1 MENNIVLKQYNIDY
15 DFIISNYLDKS
26 LWKKKWNLFV
36 YKDHVF
42 TLNLYS
48 IDTRNDKI
56 MFEIQYNKR
65 TYSNELVSYD
75 IQNTSIKILKQQIN
89 GAIFRLM
96 EREDESRARNSQGYQ
111 TILDAYRDE
120 EEKLREIAEGF
131 LDDNNI
137 TIDEVREEY
146 IDRYVTNNC
155 KMCTMLTNYLDGTK
169 YTFLTELLLVFTKI
183 TEDTK
188 RYENVCN
195 AVGNRSSVALIESAV
210 EQFVSEMETEEY
222 EEEMTN
228 ALESL

>member
-1 MENNIVLKQYNIDY
+1 MLPEIKVYKIDY

-56 MFEIQYNKR
+56 MFEILYNKR
-65 TYSNELVSYD
+65 TYSSELVSYD

-89 GAIFRLM
+89 GAMFRLM
-96 EREDESRARNSQGYQ
+96 EREDESMARNSDGYQ
-111 TILDAYRDE
+111 RILNVYRDE
-120 EEKLREIAEGF
+120 DDRLREIAEAF
-131 LDDNNI
+131 LDENGI
-137 TIDEVREEY
+137 TLEEVRDAY
-146 IDRYVTNNC
+146 IDRYVSNNA

-169 YTFLTELLLVFTKI
+169 YTFLTELLLVFTKV

-188 RYENVCN
+188 RYDSVCK
-195 AVGNRSSVALIESAV
+195 AVGNLGNVALIESAV
-210 EQFVSEMETEEY
+210 EQFVSELESDEYNEEL
-222 EEEMTN
+222 TD

>member
-1 MENNIVLKQYNIDY
+1 MLPELKVYKIDY

-56 MFEIQYNKR
+56 TFEIQYNKR
-65 TYSNELVSYD
+65 TYSSELVSYD

-96 EREDESRARNSQGYQ
+96 EREDESKARNSQGYQ

-137 TIDEVREEY
+137 TIDEVREAY

-155 KMCTMLTNYLDGTK
+155 KMCTMLTNYLEGTK

-210 EQFVSEMETEEY
+210 EQFISEMETEEY

>member
-1 MENNIVLKQYNIDY
+1 MLPEIKVYKIDY

-56 MFEIQYNKR
+56 MFEVLYNKR
-65 TYSNELVSYD
+65 TYSSELVSYD

-111 TILDAYRDE
+111 TIVSAYRDE
-120 EEKLREIAEGF
+120 EEKLREIAEVF

-137 TIDEVREEY
+137 SIDEVREAY

-155 KMCTMLTNYLDGTK
+155 KMCTMLTNYLEGTK

-183 TEDTK
+183 TEDAK
-188 RYENVCN
+188 RYENICN
-195 AVGNRSSVALIESAV
+195 AVGNRSNVALIESAV
-210 EQFVSEMETEEY
+210 EQFISEMETEEY

>member
-1 MENNIVLKQYNIDY
+1 MLPEIKVYKIDY

-42 TLNLYS
+42 MLNLYS

-56 MFEIQYNKR
+56 MFEITYNKR
-65 TYSNELVSYD
+65 IYSSELVSYD

-96 EREDESRARNSQGYQ
+96 EREDESMARNSNGYKRV
-111 TILDAYRDE
+111 LDAYRDE
-120 EEKLREIAEGF
+120 DDRLREIAIAF
-131 LDDNNI
+131 LNDHGI
-137 TIDEVREEY
+137 ELDEVRDAY
-146 IDRYVTNNC
+146 IDRYVSNNS
-155 KMCTMLTNYLDGTK
+155 KMCTMLTNYLEGTK
-169 YTFLTELLLVFTKI
+169 YTFLTELFLVFTKI
-183 TEDTK
+183 TEDAK

-195 AVGNRSSVALIESAV
+195 AVGNKGNIALIESAV
-210 EQFVSEMETEEY
+210 EQFVKEMETDEY
-222 EEEMTN
+222 EEEMID

>member
-1 MENNIVLKQYNIDY
+1 MLPELKVYKIDY

-56 MFEIQYNKR
+56 MFEVLYNKR
-65 TYSNELVSYD
+65 TYSSELVSYD

-111 TILDAYRDE
+111 TIVSAHRDE
-120 EEKLREIAEGF
+120 EEKLREIAEVF

-137 TIDEVREEY
+137 SIEEVREAY

-155 KMCTMLTNYLDGTK
+155 KMCTMLTNYLEGTK

-188 RYENVCN
+188 RYENICN

-210 EQFVSEMETEEY
+210 EQFISEMETEEY

>member
-1 MENNIVLKQYNIDY
+1 MLPEIKVYKIDY

-48 IDTRNDKI
+48 INTKNEEIR
-56 MFEIQYNKR
+56 FEITYNKR
-65 TYSNELVSYD
+65 QYSNEIIDYN

-96 EREDESRARNSQGYQ
+96 EREDEAMARNSTGYENVC
-111 TILDAYRDE
+111 DAYRYEDNR
-120 EEKLREIAEGF
+120 LREIAESF
-131 LDDNNI
+131 LNDHGI
-137 TIDEVREEY
+137 ELEEVRDAY
-146 IDRYVTNNC
+146 IDRYISNNA
-155 KMCTMLTNYLDGTK
+155 KMGTMLRNYLDGVK
-169 YTFLTELLLVFTKI
+169 YTFLTELLLVFTKV

-195 AVGNRSSVALIESAV
+195 AVGNKGNIALIESAV
-210 EQFVSEMETEEY
+210 EQFVQEMETDDY

>member
-1 MENNIVLKQYNIDY
+1 MLPEIKVYKIDY

-48 IDTRNDKI
+48 INTKNEEIR
-56 MFEIQYNKR
+56 FEITYNKR
-65 TYSNELVSYD
+65 QYSSELIDYN

-89 GAIFRLM
+89 GAMFRLM
-96 EREDESRARNSQGYQ
+96 EREDETMARNSTGYQ
-111 TILDAYRDE
+111 TVYNAYRDE
-120 EEKLREIAEGF
+120 DDRLREIAEAF
-131 LDDNNI
+131 LDDQGI
-137 TIDEVREEY
+137 ELEEVRDAY
-146 IDRYVTNNC
+146 IDRYISNNA
-155 KMCTMLTNYLDGTK
+155 KMGTMLCNYLEGVK
-169 YTFLTELLLVFTKI
+169 YTFLTELLLIFTKV

-195 AVGNRSSVALIESAV
+195 AVGNKGNIALIESAV
-210 EQFVSEMETEEY
+210 ETFVNEMQTDKY
-222 EEEMTN
+222 ADEMTD

>member
-1 MENNIVLKQYNIDY
+1 MLPEIKVYKIDY

-56 MFEIQYNKR
+56 MFEVLYNKR
-65 TYSNELVSYD
+65 TYSSELVSYD

-111 TILDAYRDE
+111 TIVSAYRDE
-120 EEKLREIAEGF
+120 EEKLREIAEVF

-137 TIDEVREEY
+137 SIDEVREAY

-155 KMCTMLTNYLDGTK
+155 KMCTMLTNYLEGTK

-188 RYENVCN
+188 RYENICN

-210 EQFVSEMETEEY
+210 EQFISEMETEEY

>member
-1 MENNIVLKQYNIDY
+1 MLPEIKVYKIDY

-56 MFEIQYNKR
+56 MFEVLYNKR
-65 TYSNELVSYD
+65 TYSSELVSYD

-96 EREDESRARNSQGYQ
+96 EIEDESRARNSQGYQ
-111 TILDAYRDE
+111 TIVSAYRDE
-120 EEKLREIAEGF
+120 EEKLREIAEVF

-137 TIDEVREEY
+137 SIDEVREAY

-155 KMCTMLTNYLDGTK
+155 KMRTMLTNYLEGTK

-188 RYENVCN
+188 RYENICN

-210 EQFVSEMETEEY
+210 EQFISEMETEEY

>member
-1 MENNIVLKQYNIDY
+1 MLPEIKVYKIDY

-56 MFEIQYNKR
+56 MFEVLYNKR
-65 TYSNELVSYD
+65 TYSSELVSYD

-111 TILDAYRDE
+111 TIVSAYRDE
-120 EEKLREIAEGF
+120 EEKLREIAEVF

-137 TIDEVREEY
+137 SIDEVREAY

-155 KMCTMLTNYLDGTK
+155 KMCAMLTNYLEGTK

-188 RYENVCN
+188 RYENICN

-210 EQFVSEMETEEY
+210 EQFISEMETEEY

>member
-1 MENNIVLKQYNIDY
+1 MLPEIKVYKIDY

-56 MFEIQYNKR
+56 TFEIQYNKR
-65 TYSNELVSYD
+65 IYSSELVSYD

-111 TILDAYRDE
+111 TIVSAYRDE
-120 EEKLREIAEGF
+120 EEKLREIAECF

-137 TIDEVREEY
+137 SIDEVREAY

-155 KMCTMLTNYLDGTK
+155 KMCTMLTNYLEGTK

-210 EQFVSEMETEEY
+210 EQFISEMETEEY

>member
-1 MENNIVLKQYNIDY
+1 MLPEIKVYKIDY

-65 TYSNELVSYD
+65 TYSSELVSYD

-111 TILDAYRDE
+111 TIVSAYRDE

-137 TIDEVREEY
+137 TIDEVREAY

-210 EQFVSEMETEEY
+210 EQFISEMETEEY

>member
-1 MENNIVLKQYNIDY
+1 MLPELKVYKIDY

-56 MFEIQYNKR
+56 MFEVLYNKR
-65 TYSNELVSYD
+65 TYSSELVSYD

-111 TILDAYRDE
+111 TIVSAYRDE
-120 EEKLREIAEGF
+120 EEKLREIAEVF

-137 TIDEVREEY
+137 SIDEVREAY

-155 KMCTMLTNYLDGTK
+155 KMCTMLTNYLEGTK

-188 RYENVCN
+188 RYENICN

-210 EQFVSEMETEEY
+210 EQFISEMETEEY

>member
-1 MENNIVLKQYNIDY
+1 MLPEIKVYKIDY

-42 TLNLYS
+42 MLNLYS
-48 IDTRNDKI
+48 IDTKNEEIR
-56 MFEIQYNKR
+56 FEITYNKR
-65 TYSNELVSYD
+65 QYSSEIIDYN

-96 EREDESRARNSQGYQ
+96 EKQDESMARSSSGYQ
-111 TILDAYRDE
+111 SVYDAYSDE
-120 EEKLREIAEGF
+120 DSRLREIAESF
-131 LDDNNI
+131 LDDQGI
-137 TIDEVREEY
+137 TLEEVREAY
-146 IDRYVTNNC
+146 IERYIRNNA
-155 KMCTMLTNYLDGTK
+155 KMSSMLSNYLDGVK
-169 YTFLTELLLVFTKI
+169 YTFLTELLLVFTKV

-195 AVGNRSSVALIESAV
+195 AVGNKENTALIESAV
-210 EQFVSEMETEEY
+210 EEFLDEMKTDEY
-222 EEEMTN
+222 EEEMIN